1 MKKLSLLM
9 AICLL
14 VTVGGVYATWVYKM
28 DTVAS
33 QKTSLTH
40 EMEIIQSG
48 GAAGYY
54 AFGTNTMVLKIDA
67 KASAT
72 DPSDIH
78 TTDLKYNGSVTI
90 IFNAEETAA
99 AADIA
104 KALNATISITA
115 EDLAAAVYDSTPIWT
130 VDTDA
135 KITLTQSDWTQDG
148 YTYSYTLNCAA
159 LADADM
165 VKLSTDFELHNPD
178 AYYAFQT
185 AQSHAVFRVQVAPAA

>member
-1 MKKLSLLM
+1 MKKLSLLL

-40 EMEIIQSG
+40 EMEIIQSS

-54 AFGTNTMVLKIDA
+54 EFGANTMVLKIDA

-72 DPSDIH
+72 DPTDVH

-99 AADIA
+99 AADVA
-104 KALNATISITA
+104 KALNATISLTA
-115 EDLAAAVYDSTPIWT
+115 EDVATAVYDSTEIWT
-130 VDTDA
+130 VDTNV
-135 KITLTQSDWTQDG
+135 KINLTPADWAQSG
-148 YTYSYTLNCAA
+148 YTYTYTLDCAE
-159 LADADM
+159 LADM
-165 VKLSTDFELHNPD
+165 VALSTDFELHNPD
-178 AYYAFQT
+178 AYYEFQT